1 MMTTKGLWSRR
12 LRTSEPAA
20 SEKAPKHR
28 IYAILSK
35 YALFAAWAC
44 MILIFALLE
53 PHTFLTRQNIT
64 STLSSQAVL
73 VLLTYALVVTL
84 TTGEY
89 DLSVAAVLTLSSMII
104 AILNT
109 EAHIS
114 IVLSVLAAV
123 AIGLLVGVINGVV
136 IVAIGVDSIIA
147 TLGMGSFLSGIVLWI
162 SGGNT
167 LTGISN
173 SLVTLVVVPHVFGL
187 SLSFIYVVIATILL
201 WYVLSYVPVG
211 RRLLY
216 VGRSREV
223 SRLSGLRVGRLRWG
237 ALIAASFIAALAGVL
252 YAGTTGG
259 ADPTSGLAFLLPA
272 FAGAFLGS
280 TTIQP
285 GRFNAW
291 GSFAAV
297 YFLVTGIDGL
307 SLLGIQVF
315 VQDLFYGA
323 ALIVAVSVSVL
334 ARRRANAT

>member
-1 MMTTKGLWSRR
+1 MMTKGLWSCR
-12 LRTSEPAA
+12 LHAFESAA
-20 SEKAPKHR
+20 SEKKR
-28 IYAILSK
+28 KNRVYAIIGK
-35 YALFAAWAC
+35 YALFVAWAC
-44 MILIFALLE
+44 AILIFALLE

-64 STLSSQAVL
+64 STLSSQAIL

-104 AILNT
+104 AILNA

-147 TLGMGSFLSGIVLWI
+147 TLGMGSLLSGIVLWI

-167 LTGISN
+167 ISGISH
-173 SLVTLVVVPHVFGL
+173 SLVTLVVVPHLFGL
-187 SLSFIYVVIATILL
+187 SLSFVYIVAATILL
-201 WYVLSYVPVG
+201 WYVLSYLPVG

-223 SRLSGLRVGRLRWG
+223 SRLTGLRVGRLRWG
-237 ALIAASFIAALAGVL
+237 ALIAGSFTATLAGVL
-252 YAGTTGG
+252 YAGTTAG
-259 ADPTSGLAFLLPA
+259 ADPTSGLALLLPA

-291 GSFAAV
+291 GSFAAI
-297 YFLVTGIDGL
+297 YFLGTGINGL

-315 VQDLFYGA
+315 VQDLFYGG
-323 ALIVAVSVSVL
+323 ALIVAVSISVL
-334 ARRRANAT
+334 ARRRAGAS

>member
-1 MMTTKGLWSRR
+1 MAAKGMWSRR
-12 LRTSEPAA
+12 SPTSQPAA
-20 SEKAPKHR
+20 SGKSREHR
-28 IYAILSK
+28 IHAYIGK

-44 MILIFALLE
+44 TILVFTVVE

-73 VLLTYALVVTL
+73 VVLTYALVVAL
-84 TTGEY
+84 TAGEY
-89 DLSVAAVLTLSSMII
+89 DVSVAAVLTLSSMVI

-109 EAHIS
+109 EDHIN
-114 IVLSVLAAV
+114 IVLSILAAL
-123 AIGLLVGVINGVV
+123 AIGLLVGAVNGAVV
-136 IVAIGVDSIIA
+136 VVIGVDSIIA
-147 TLGMGSFLSGIVLWI
+147 TLGMGSLLSGVVLWI

-167 LTGISN
+167 LSGISN
-173 SLVTLVVVPHVFGL
+173 SLVTLVVVPHLFGL
-187 SLSFIYVVIATILL
+187 SLSFIYVVAATILL
-201 WYVLSYVPVG
+201 WYVLSYLPVG

-223 SRLSGLRVGRLRWG
+223 SRLTGLRVGRLRWG
-237 ALIAASFIAALAGVL
+237 ALIAASFIAAAAGVL

-272 FAGAFLGS
+272 FAGVFLGA

-297 YFLVTGIDGL
+297 YFLVTGINGL
-307 SLLGIQVF
+307 SLIGIQVF

-323 ALIVAVSVSVL
+323 ALIVAVSASML
-334 ARRRANAT
+334 ARRRTSAL

>member
-1 MMTTKGLWSRR
+1 MATKGFWSRR
-12 LRTSEPAA
+12 PRSPRPATSVGARNR
-20 SEKAPKHR
+20 R
-28 IYAILSK
+28 IQAFSSK

-44 MILIFALLE
+44 TILIFALLE
-53 PHTFLTRQNIT
+53 PHTFLARENIT

-73 VLLTYALVVTL
+73 VLLTYALVVAL
-84 TTGEY
+84 TAGEY
-89 DLSVAAVLTLSSMII
+89 DVSVAAVLTLSSMII

-109 EAHIS
+109 EDHINIALS
-114 IVLSVLAAV
+114 ILAAL
-123 AIGLLVGVINGVV
+123 AIGLLVGAANGFV
-136 IVAIGVDSIIA
+136 IVVIGVDSIIA
-147 TLGMGSFLSGIVLWI
+147 TLGMGSLLSGVVLWI

-167 LTGISN
+167 LSGISN

-187 SLSFIYVVIATILL
+187 SLSFIYVVAATILL
-201 WYVLSYVPVG
+201 WYVLSYLPVG

-223 SRLSGLRVGRLRWG
+223 SRLTGLRVGRLRWG
-237 ALIAASFIAALAGVL
+237 ALIAASFIAAAAGVL

-272 FAGAFLGS
+272 FAGVFLGA

-297 YFLVTGIDGL
+297 YFLVTGINGL
-307 SLLGIQVF
+307 SLIGIQVF

-323 ALIVAVSVSVL
+323 ALIVAVSVSML
-334 ARRRANAT
+334 ARRRTSAS

>member
-1 MMTTKGLWSRR
+1 MRTKGLR
-12 LRTSEPAA
+12 PAVLA
-20 SEKAPKHR
+20 EHR
-28 IYAILSK
+28 IGAFVGK
-35 YALFAAWAC
+35 YALFAAWAAT
-44 MILIFALLE
+44 ILIFTLLN
-53 PHTFLTRQNIT
+53 PHTFLARQNIT

-73 VLLTYALVVTL
+73 VVLTYALVVTL
-84 TTGEY
+84 TAGEY
-89 DLSVAAVLTLSSMII
+89 DVSVAAVLTLSAMII

-109 EAHIS
+109 EDHIN
-114 IVLSVLAAV
+114 IVLSVLVALAA
-123 AIGLLVGVINGVV
+123 GLLVGVINSVV
-136 IVAIGVDSIIA
+136 IVIIGVDSIIA
-147 TLGMGSFLSGIVLWI
+147 TLGMGSLLSGIVLWI

-167 LTGISN
+167 LSGISS

-187 SLSFIYVVIATILL
+187 SLSFLYVVAATVVL
-201 WYVLSYVPVG
+201 WYVLSYLPVG

-223 SRLSGLRVGRLRWG
+223 SRLAGLRVGRIRSG
-237 ALIAASFIAALAGVL
+237 ALIAASFIAAAAGVL

-259 ADPTSGLAFLLPA
+259 ADPGSGLSFLLPA
-272 FAGAFLGS
+272 FAGAFLGA

-307 SLLGIQVF
+307 SLLSIQVF

-334 ARRRANAT
+334 ARRRAGTS

>member
-1 MMTTKGLWSRR
+1 MTKGLWSRR
-12 LRTSEPAA
+12 VHASEPAA
-20 SEKAPKHR
+20 SEKKQKSR
-28 IYAILSK
+28 GYAIVGK
-35 YALFAAWAC
+35 YALFVVWAC
-44 MILIFALLE
+44 AILIFTLLE

-64 STLSSQAVL
+64 STLSSQATL

-104 AILNT
+104 AILNA
-109 EAHIS
+109 EAHIG
-114 IVLSVLAAV
+114 IVLSVLVAV
-123 AIGLLVGVINGVV
+123 AVGLVVGVINGVV

-147 TLGMGSFLSGIVLWI
+147 TLGMGSLLSGIVLWI

-167 LTGISN
+167 ISGISN
-173 SLVTLVVVPHVFGL
+173 SLVTLVVVPHLFGL
-187 SLSFIYVVIATILL
+187 SLSFVYIVAATILL
-201 WYVLSYVPVG
+201 WYVLSYLPVG

-223 SRLSGLRVGRLRWG
+223 SRLTGLRVGRLRWG
-237 ALIAASFIAALAGVL
+237 ALIAASFTAALAGVL

-259 ADPTSGLAFLLPA
+259 ADPTSGLALLLPA

-291 GSFAAV
+291 GSFAAI
-297 YFLVTGIDGL
+297 YFLGTGINGL

-315 VQDLFYGA
+315 VQDLFYGG
-323 ALIVAVSVSVL
+323 ALIVAVSISVL
-334 ARRRANAT
+334 ARRRAGAS